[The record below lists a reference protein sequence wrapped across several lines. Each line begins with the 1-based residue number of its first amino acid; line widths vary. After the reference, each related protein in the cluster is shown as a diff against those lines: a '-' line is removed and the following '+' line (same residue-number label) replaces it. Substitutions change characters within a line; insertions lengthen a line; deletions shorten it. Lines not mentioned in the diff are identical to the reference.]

1 MNILITGSS
10 GFVGSY
16 LCEYLRQCQ
25 NIVFWLKLVKIH
37 KKLCNNIK
45 TITFD
50 INDDLTSL
58 DLSSVDVIVH
68 CAGRAHIMKEVEK

>member
-16 LCEYLRQCQ
+16 LCEYFTTMPEYSVLAQTRKNTQ
-25 NIVFWLKLVKIH
+25 KLS
-37 KKLCNNIK
+37 NDIK

-50 INDDLTSL
+50 I
-58 DLSSVDVIVH
+58 
-68 CAGRAHIMKEVEK
+68 